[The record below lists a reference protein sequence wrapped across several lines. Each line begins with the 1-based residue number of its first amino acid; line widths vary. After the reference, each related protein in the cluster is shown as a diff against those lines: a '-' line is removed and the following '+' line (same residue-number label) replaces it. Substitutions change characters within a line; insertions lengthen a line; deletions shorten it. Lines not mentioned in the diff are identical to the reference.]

1 MRKNLSE
8 IEGLE
13 LFHEYEVDS
22 DGYIVSH
29 KGKTPRILKPYWTHC
44 PIEYRAVQIYD
55 EERKRKIVYI
65 HRLVAQ
71 AFIPN
76 PTNSWGVRHKSDDH
90 NDNSIDNL
98 EWTPK
103 QVYDSNKNKIDANSL
118 ILSPDISDY
127 IKLVHR
133 ACLEKGVPVPNE
145 YDFYHTMIETSLNE
159 YINRYGLKKT
169 IHQIRHTNQLE

>member
-1 MRKNLSE
+1 MRKKLSG
-8 IEGLE
+8 IKGLE
-13 LFHEYEVDS
+13 LFSEYEIDS
-22 DGYIVSH
+22 DGYVVSH
-29 KGKTPRILKPYWTHC
+29 KGRTPRVLKPYWTYC
-44 PIEYRAVQIYD
+44 PGEYRAIQLYD
-55 EERKRKIVYI
+55 TEKKRKILYI
-65 HRLVAQ
+65 HRLVAE

-76 PTNSWGVRHKSDDH
+76 PTDSWGVRHKNDDH
-90 NDNSIDNL
+90 DNNHIDNL

-103 QVYDSNKNKIDANSL
+103 RVYDSNKNIIDNDSL

-145 YDFYHTMIETSLNE
+145 YDFYHTMIEHSLTE

-169 IHQIRHTNQLE
+169 IHQITHSNQ